1 LACGLFEP
9 GRRAPEPIPRE
20 YHLLLST
27 FVEESRG
34 ETMSS
39 QLTPLAADIRGDA
52 FPILNEHQ
60 IDRIRPLSKLR
71 KVKAGEIL
79 FEPGDSDVPFF
90 VLLSGSMEIVQ
101 PDRQGERP
109 IVTHEPGSFTGEI
122 TMISGRLCLVRGR
135 VTSDGEFLEMSNHDL
150 RTLVARDAE
159 LSEIFMRAFIL
170 RRLEL
175 IHRGAGNVIL
185 LGSRHSAQTLRLR
198 EFLTRNGHPHTYVD
212 LDTDST
218 YQDLLDHFHVTMAE
232 IPVVV
237 CNNRTV
243 LRSPSIQ
250 ELARCLG
257 LNAHITASEVRD
269 LVIVG
274 AGPSGLAAAVYGA
287 SEGLDVL
294 VIEAESPGGQAG
306 SSSKIENYLGFP
318 MGISGQ
324 ELAGRAATQAQK
336 FGAKVLIA
344 NNVTKLNCERRPY
357 ELSVDCGQTIRAR
370 SVIIASGAQY
380 NKPKIENLKKFEGQG
395 IYYGATYI
403 EAQLCGKDDVIVVGG
418 GNSAGQAA
426 VYLSQNAG
434 KVHMLV
440 RSNQLSDT
448 MSRYLIQRIEENP
461 GIEMHYCTEI
471 VGLEGDEQLENVIWQ
486 DQNTGKLSTHDI
498 RHVFIMA
505 GGSPRTEWL
514 KDCVAMDNK
523 GFILT
528 GRDLD
533 PVIQKYHWP
542 LERVPLMLETSLPGV
557 FAVGDVRAGN
567 VKRVAAAVGEGSIS
581 IYLVHRVLAEL

>member
-1 LACGLFEP
+1 
-9 GRRAPEPIPRE
+9 
-20 YHLLLST
+20 
-27 FVEESRG
+27 
-34 ETMSS
+34 MSS
-39 QLTPLAADIRGDA
+39 QLTPLAADIRGET
-52 FPILNEHQ
+52 FPKLTAEQ
-60 IDRIRPLSKLR
+60 IDRIRPLSKVR

-90 VLLSGSMEIVQ
+90 VLLSGSLEIVQ
-101 PDRQGERP
+101 PGLQGERL
-109 IVTHEPGSFTGEI
+109 IVTHEAGSFTGEI
-122 TMISGRLCLVRGR
+122 TMISGRLSLMRGR
-135 VTSDGEFLEMSNHDL
+135 VTSPGEFLEMNNNDF

-170 RRLEL
+170 RRVEL
-175 IHRGAGNVIL
+175 INRGFGNVIL
-185 LGSRHSAQTLRLR
+185 LGSRHSAQTLCLR

-212 LDTDST
+212 LDTDTT
-218 YQDLLDHFHVTMAE
+218 YQDLLDHFQVTLE
-232 IPVVV
+232 EVPVVI

-243 LRSPSIQ
+243 LRNPSIQ
-250 ELARCLG
+250 ELAKCLG
-257 LNAHITASEVRD
+257 LNAHITASEVKD

-274 AGPSGLAAAVYGA
+274 AGPSGLAAAVYAA

-294 VIEAESPGGQAG
+294 VIEADSPGGQAG

-324 ELAGRAATQAQK
+324 ELAGRAAAQAQK

-344 NNVTKLNCERRPY
+344 SNVTKLNCERRPY
-357 ELSVDCGQTIRAR
+357 ELSVDGGQTIRAR
-370 SVIIASGAQY
+370 TVVIASGAQY
-380 NKPKIENLKKFEGQG
+380 NKPNIENLKKFEGQG

-403 EAQLCGKDDVIVVGG
+403 EAQLCGKEDVIVVGG

-426 VYLSQNAG
+426 VYLSQTAS

-461 GIEMHYCTEI
+461 AIELHYRTEI
-471 VGLEGDEQLENVIWQ
+471 VGLDGDAQLERVIWR
-486 DQNTGKLSTHDI
+486 DNNTGEISTHEI
-498 RHVFIMA
+498 RHLFIMA
-505 GGSPRTEWL
+505 GASPRTDWL
-514 KDCVAMDNK
+514 QGCVALDSK

-533 PVIQKYHWP
+533 SLTEQYHWP
-542 LERVPLMLETSLPGV
+542 LPRPPQMLETSLPGV

-581 IYLVHRVLAEL
+581 IYLVHRALGEL

>member
-1 LACGLFEP
+1 
-9 GRRAPEPIPRE
+9 
-20 YHLLLST
+20 
-27 FVEESRG
+27 
-34 ETMSS
+34 MSS
-39 QLTPLAADIRGDA
+39 QITPFAADVRGDA
-52 FPILNEHQ
+52 FPVLTAEQ
-60 IDRIRPLSKLR
+60 INRIRPLSKVR
-71 KVKAGEIL
+71 KVKAGDIL
-79 FEPGDSDVPFF
+79 FEPGDADVPFF

-101 PDRQGERP
+101 PDHHGERLV
-109 IVTHEPGSFTGEI
+109 VTHEPGSFTGEI

-135 VTSDGEFLEMSNHDL
+135 VTSDGEFLEMCNHDL

-170 RRLEL
+170 RRVSL
-175 IHRGAGNVIL
+175 INQGYGNVIL

-218 YQDLLDHFHVTMAE
+218 YQDLLDHFQVTADE
-232 IPVVV
+232 VPVVI

-243 LRSPSIQ
+243 LRKPSIK

-294 VIEAESPGGQAG
+294 VIESESPGGQAG

-318 MGISGQ
+318 LGISGN
-324 ELAGRAATQAQK
+324 ELAGRAAAQAQK

-344 NNVTKLNCERRPY
+344 NNVTKLNCENRPY

-370 SVIIASGAQY
+370 TVVIASGAQY

-395 IYYGATYI
+395 VYYGATYI
-403 EAQLCGKDDVIVVGG
+403 EAQLCGSEEAIVVGG

-426 VYLSQNAG
+426 VYLSQTAS
-434 KVHMLV
+434 KVHILV
-440 RSNQLSDT
+440 RAKQLSET

-461 GIEMHYCTEI
+461 AIELHYHTEI
-471 VGLEGDEQLENVIWQ
+471 VGLDGDTQLERVTWRDN
-486 DQNTGKLSTHDI
+486 NTGATSVHDI

-505 GGSPRTEWL
+505 GASPRTEWL
-514 KDCVAMDNK
+514 QGCVAMDKK

-533 PVIQKYHWP
+533 PVIQDYKWP
-542 LERVPLMLETSLPGV
+542 LQRAPQMLETTLPGV

-567 VKRVAAAVGEGSIS
+567 VKRVASAVGEGSIS
-581 IYLVHRVLAEL
+581 ISLVHRVLAEL

>member
-1 LACGLFEP
+1 
-9 GRRAPEPIPRE
+9 
-20 YHLLLST
+20 
-27 FVEESRG
+27 
-34 ETMSS
+34 MSS
-39 QLTPLAADIRGDA
+39 QLTPLAADVRGDA
-52 FPILNEHQ
+52 FPTLTAEQ
-60 IDRIRPLSKLR
+60 INRIRPLSKVR
-71 KVKAGEIL
+71 RVEAGEIL
-79 FEPGDSDVPFF
+79 FEPGDSDIPFF
-90 VLLSGSMEIVQ
+90 VVLSGTLDIVQ
-101 PDRQGERP
+101 PDRQGERL
-109 IVTHEPGSFTGEI
+109 IVKHEAGSFTGEI
-122 TMISGRLCLVRGR
+122 TMISGRLSLVRGR
-135 VTSDGEFLEMSNHDL
+135 VTAPGEFLEMSNHDL

-170 RRLEL
+170 RRVEL
-175 IHRGAGNVIL
+175 INRGQGNVIL

-218 YQDLLDHFHVTMAE
+218 YQDLLDHFHVTLEE
-232 IPVVV
+232 IPVVI

-243 LRSPSIQ
+243 LRGPSIQ

-257 LNAHITASEVRD
+257 LNAHITASEVKD

-318 MGISGQ
+318 MGISGN
-324 ELAGRAATQAQK
+324 ELAGRAAAQAQK

-344 NNVTKLNCERRPY
+344 NSVTKLNCDRRPY

-370 SVIIASGAQY
+370 TVVIASGAQY
-380 NKPKIENLKKFEGQG
+380 NKPKIDNLKKFEGQG
-395 IYYGATYI
+395 VYYGATYI
-403 EAQLCGKDDVIVVGG
+403 EAQLCGKDDALVVGG

-426 VYLSQNAG
+426 VYLSQTAG

-440 RSNQLSDT
+440 RASRLSDT

-461 GIEMHYCTEI
+461 AIEVHYRTEI
-471 VGLEGDEQLENVIWQ
+471 VGLDGDTQLQRVTWQ
-486 DQNTGKLSTHDI
+486 DKNTGKISSHDI
-498 RHVFIMA
+498 RHLFIMA
-505 GGSPRTEWL
+505 GASPRTEWL
-514 KDCVAMDNK
+514 KNCLALDNK

-528 GRDLD
+528 GRELD
-533 PVIQKYHWP
+533 PVLHDFKWP
-542 LERVPLMLETSLPGV
+542 LPRVPLMLETSLPGV

-567 VKRVAAAVGEGSIS
+567 VKRVAAAVGEGSIAIS
-581 IYLVHRVLAEL
+581 LVHRVLAEL

>member
-1 LACGLFEP
+1 
-9 GRRAPEPIPRE
+9 
-20 YHLLLST
+20 
-27 FVEESRG
+27 
-34 ETMSS
+34 MSA
-39 QLTPLAADIRGDA
+39 QLTPLSADIRGEA
-52 FPILNEHQ
+52 FPTLTPEQ
-60 IDRIRPLSKLR
+60 INRIRPLSKLR
-71 KVKAGEIL
+71 HVEAGEIL

-101 PDRQGERP
+101 PDRRGERP

-135 VTSDGEFLEMSNHDL
+135 VTSPGEFLEMNNQDL

-170 RRLEL
+170 RRVEL
-175 IHRGAGNVIL
+175 INRGAGNVIL

-212 LDTDST
+212 LDTDTT
-218 YQDLLDHFHVTMAE
+218 YQDLLDHFHVTIAE
-232 IPVVV
+232 IPVVI

-243 LRSPSIQ
+243 LRGPSIQ

-257 LNAHITASEVRD
+257 LNAHITATEVRD

-306 SSSKIENYLGFP
+306 SSSRIENYLGFP
-318 MGISGQ
+318 MGISGN
-324 ELAGRAATQAQK
+324 ELAGRAAAQAQK

-344 NNVTKLNCERRPY
+344 NNVTKLNCEKRPY

-380 NKPKIENLKKFEGQG
+380 NKPNIENLKKFEGQG
-395 IYYGATYI
+395 IYYGATFI
-403 EAQLCGKDDVIVVGG
+403 EAQLCGNDEVIVVGG

-426 VYLSQNAG
+426 VYLSQSAS
-434 KVHMLV
+434 KVHILV
-440 RSNQLSDT
+440 RSSRLSDT

-461 GIEMHYCTEI
+461 AIELHFRTEI
-471 VGLEGDEQLENVIWQ
+471 VGLDGDSQLETVTWQ
-486 DQNTGKLSTHDI
+486 DKTSGETSTHDI

-505 GGSPRTEWL
+505 GASPRTDWL
-514 KDCVAMDNK
+514 KDCVALDSK

-533 PVIQKYHWP
+533 PVIESHHWP
-542 LERVPLMLETSLPGV
+542 LQRVPLMLETSLPGV

>member
-1 LACGLFEP
+1 
-9 GRRAPEPIPRE
+9 
-20 YHLLLST
+20 
-27 FVEESRG
+27 
-34 ETMSS
+34 MSS
-39 QLTPLAADIRGDA
+39 QLTPIAADVRGDA
-52 FPILNEHQ
+52 FPVLNEQQ
-60 IDRIRPLSKLR
+60 INRVRALSKLR

-101 PDRQGERP
+101 PDRRGERP
-109 IVTHEPGSFTGEI
+109 IVTHEAGSFTGEI

-135 VTSDGEFLEMSNHDL
+135 VTSDGEFLEVSNHDL

-175 IHRGAGNVIL
+175 IHRGQGNVIL

-218 YQDLLDHFHVTMAE
+218 YQDLLDHFHVTMTE

-324 ELAGRAATQAQK
+324 ELAGRAAAQAQK

-370 SVIIASGAQY
+370 TVVIASGAQY

-440 RSNQLSDT
+440 RSSQLSDT

-471 VGLEGDEQLENVIWQ
+471 VGLEGDAQLERVTWQ
-486 DQNTGKLSTHDI
+486 DKNTGETSIHDI

-514 KDCVAMDNK
+514 KGCVAMDNK

-533 PVIQKYHWP
+533 PVIQNYHWP
-542 LERVPLMLETSLPGV
+542 LERVPQMLETSLPGV

>member
-1 LACGLFEP
+1 M
-9 GRRAPEPIPRE
+9 
-20 YHLLLST
+20 ST
-27 FVEESRG
+27 
-34 ETMSS
+34 
-39 QLTPLAADIRGDA
+39 QLTPFSADIRGEA
-52 FPILNEHQ
+52 FPVLTAEQ
-60 IDRIRPLSKLR
+60 ISRIRPMSR
-71 KVKAGEIL
+71 VRNVQVGDIL
-79 FEPGDSDVPFF
+79 FEPGNSDVPFF
-90 VLLSGSMEIVQ
+90 VLLSGTLEIVQ
-101 PDRQGERP
+101 PDRQGEQL
-109 IVTHEPGSFTGEI
+109 IVTHEAGGFTGEI
-122 TMISGRLCLVRGR
+122 TMISGRLSLARGR
-135 VTSDGEFLEMSNHDL
+135 VTAAGEFLEMSNHDL
-150 RTLVARDAE
+150 RALVARDAE

-170 RRLEL
+170 RRVEL
-175 IHRGAGNVIL
+175 INRGRGNVIL

-218 YQDLLDHFHVTMAE
+218 YQDLLDHFHVSLDE
-232 IPVVV
+232 VPVVI
-237 CNNRTV
+237 CNNQTV

-250 ELARCLG
+250 ELAKCLG
-257 LNAHITASEVRD
+257 LNAHITASELRD

-274 AGPSGLAAAVYGA
+274 AGPSGLAAAVYAA

-306 SSSKIENYLGFP
+306 SSSRIENYLGFP
-318 MGISGQ
+318 MGISGN

-344 NNVTKLNCERRPY
+344 NTVTKLNCERRPY
-357 ELSVDCGQTIRAR
+357 ELSVDCGQVIRAR
-370 SVIIASGAQY
+370 TVVIASGAQY
-380 NKPKIENLKKFEGQG
+380 KKPNIDNLKKFEGQG

-403 EAQLCGKDDVIVVGG
+403 EAQLCGKEDVIVVGG

-426 VYLSQNAG
+426 VYLSQTAS

-440 RSNQLSDT
+440 RAKQLSDT

-461 GIEMHYCTEI
+461 AIEMHYGTEI
-471 VGLEGDEQLENVIWQ
+471 VGLDGDSQLESVTWQ
-486 DQNTGKLSTHDI
+486 DKNTGERSTHNI

-505 GGSPRTEWL
+505 GASPRTDWL
-514 KDCVAMDNK
+514 KGCVLLDNK

-533 PVIQKYHWP
+533 PLAHSFNWP
-542 LERVPLMLETSLPGV
+542 LARPPQMLETSLPGV

-567 VKRVAAAVGEGSIS
+567 VKRVASAVGEGSIS
-581 IYLVHRVLAEL
+581 ISLVHRALAEL

>member
-1 LACGLFEP
+1 M
-9 GRRAPEPIPRE
+9 
-20 YHLLLST
+20 ST
-27 FVEESRG
+27 
-34 ETMSS
+34 
-39 QLTPLAADIRGDA
+39 QLKPLYADVRGDA
-52 FPILNEHQ
+52 FPTLTPEQ
-60 IDRIRPLSKLR
+60 INRIRPLSKLR
-71 KVKAGEIL
+71 HVETGEIL

-90 VLLSGSMEIVQ
+90 VLLSGSMEVVQ

-109 IVTHEPGSFTGEI
+109 IVTHETGSFTGEI

-135 VTSDGEFLEMSNHDL
+135 VTAPGEFLEMSNRDL

-170 RRLEL
+170 RRVNL
-175 IHRGAGNVIL
+175 INQGYGNVIL

-212 LDTDST
+212 LDTDSS
-218 YQDLLDHFHVTMAE
+218 YQDLLDHFHVTIAE
-232 IPVVV
+232 IPVVI

-243 LRSPSIQ
+243 LRGPSIK

-257 LNAHITASEVRD
+257 LNAHITATELRD

-274 AGPSGLAAAVYGA
+274 AGPAGLAAAVYGA

-318 MGISGQ
+318 MGISGN
-324 ELAGRAATQAQK
+324 ELAGRAAAQAQK

-344 NNVTKLNCERRPY
+344 NNVTKLNCDKRPY

-380 NKPKIENLKKFEGQG
+380 NKPNIENLKKFEGQG
-395 IYYGATYI
+395 IYYGATFI
-403 EAQLCGKDDVIVVGG
+403 EAQLCGNEEVIVVGG

-426 VYLSQNAG
+426 VYLSQTAS
-434 KVHMLV
+434 KVHILV
-440 RSNQLSDT
+440 RSSQLSDT

-461 GIEMHYCTEI
+461 SIELHFRTEI
-471 VGLEGDEQLENVIWQ
+471 VGLDGDSQLETVTWQ
-486 DQNTGKLSTHDI
+486 DKTTGETSTHDI

-505 GGSPRTEWL
+505 GASPRTEWL
-514 KDCVAMDNK
+514 QGCVAMDSK

-533 PVIQKYHWP
+533 PVIQDYHWP
-542 LERVPLMLETSLPGV
+542 LPRVPQMLETSLPGV